1 MALRLKNAPAVLS
14 VAVLLVTC
22 GQLSANERALVGQF
36 TIDRTEVTIGQFT
49 GFAEATGLMTA
60 AEPWVA
66 DTSGAR
72 DGSGVL
78 DGTYRTPFGE
88 APQSTSEPAV
98 HVSWHEAAAY
108 CAWAGGR
115 LPTIEEWVQA
125 AYRETRPDPSAG
137 FIAGRQY
144 AYPVGDTPIG
154 ANTRG
159 DDPWPRHAA
168 AGTTQVGVNGLYDM
182 GGNVWEWLADRDGQ
196 AALTA
201 GGSWWYGAEEMVS
214 SAMQWKPVD
223 FYVVYIGFRCVY
235 DHGRADKS

>member
-14 VAVLLVTC
+14 AAVLLVTC
-22 GQLSANERALVGQF
+22 GQLSANERAFVGQF

-60 AEPWVA
+60 AETLGGGHEW
-66 DTSGAR
+66 
-72 DGSGVL
+72 GSGWERRP
-78 DGTYRTPFGE
+78 GWTYRTPFGE

-98 HVSWHEAAAY
+98 HLSWHEAAAY

-159 DDPWPRHAA
+159 DDPWPRHTA

-235 DHGRADKS
+235 DHGRAR